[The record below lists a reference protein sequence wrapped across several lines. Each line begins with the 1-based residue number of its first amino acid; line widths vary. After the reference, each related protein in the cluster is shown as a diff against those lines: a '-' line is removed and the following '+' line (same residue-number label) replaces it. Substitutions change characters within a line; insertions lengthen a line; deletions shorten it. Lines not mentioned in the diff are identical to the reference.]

1 MNNFSLITDASNR
14 YYAGMTL
21 DDARKLGIEKSFWRR
36 DFHNI
41 DKDKDGILS
50 KEEIIKERRRSS
62 KINKITA
69 AAFAGLGIFE
79 AITEKSKKWLIVTL
93 SLDAFIIASALAKAL
108 KIDDKTKKY
117 EYLLLQNSIDKF
129 EKTTSEESIQ
139 K

>member
-50 KEEIIKERRRSS
+50 AGEIIKERRRSS

>member
-50 KEEIIKERRRSS
+50 AGEIIKERRRSS

-108 KIDDKTKKY
+108 KTDDKTKKY